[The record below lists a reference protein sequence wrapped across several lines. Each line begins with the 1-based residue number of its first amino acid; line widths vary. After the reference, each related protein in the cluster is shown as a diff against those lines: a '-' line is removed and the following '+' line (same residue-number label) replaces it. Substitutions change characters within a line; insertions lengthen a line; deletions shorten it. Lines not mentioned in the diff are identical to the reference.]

1 MLEIDNVS
9 FAYGAE
15 NVLEK
20 INFKLESGDFWA
32 VIGPNGGG
40 KTTFVKL
47 LLGLLSQIKARLA
60 TLQIYSPAI
69 LAMSHK

>member
-1 MLEIDNVS
+1 MLEMKNVS

-40 KTTFVKL
+40 KNDICQTFAWV
-47 LLGLLSQIKARLA
+47 
-60 TLQIYSPAI
+60 T
-69 LAMSHK
+69 